1 MTTPAGTRPRVL
13 ILGRDPD
20 FGVDLLARLRA
31 LPALTTADGAEEGLH
46 WLEGQAPGVT
56 ILAHA
61 DLGDLLRATLER
73 FRELHPD
80 EALIL
85 VADQRNEALCRRAMR
100 AGAFDVLTPDDLT
113 SAELDYV
120 LDEAGHY
127 ITLRRGNQQAQR
139 ESARDALRR
148 HERRA
153 AARIVEVHGASPA
166 WSELDMRVRRRWLS
180 AYRQA
185 LSARDR
191 GARADAI
198 HEIVEEVRTQDAC
211 GELLLALHVHAMA
224 SGHGLMELGVE
235 RARDVLIDAFVACLG
250 RADPAR
256 TNGGDH
262 ARASAW
268 WQRWRLEGRESWW
281 LIVDGDVRAYVQVG
295 ASGVE
300 GVWAGKADR
309 AGDPPALDSGPLP
322 PLPAGLRQVEE
333 HVGCGCVLDVRTS
346 STKHRHRGAA

>member
-1 MTTPAGTRPRVL
+1 MTTPTTARPRVL
-13 ILGRDPD
+13 VVGRNSA
-20 FGVDLLARLRA
+20 FRAELRARLRA
-31 LPALTTADGAEEGLH
+31 LPACTTADSPEEALH

-61 DLGDLLRATLER
+61 DLTDLLRATLER

-80 EALIL
+80 EALVL
-85 VADQRNEALCRRAMR
+85 VAAERDEALCRRAMR
-100 AGAFDVLTPDDLT
+100 AGAFDVLTSADLAT
-113 SAELDYV
+113 PELDYV

-127 ITLRRGNQQAQR
+127 ITQRQGNEQAQR

-166 WSELDMRVRRRWLS
+166 WPALDVRVRRRWLS

-191 GARADAI
+191 GARSDAI
-198 HEIVEEVRTQDAC
+198 QEIVQEVRKQKAP

-224 SGHGLMELGVE
+224 SGHGLLELGME
-235 RARDVLIDAFVACLG
+235 RARDVLIDAFVACL
-250 RADPAR
+250 DP
-256 TNGGDH
+256 D
-262 ARASAW
+262 ASMRGSQDQPRVAAW
-268 WQRWRLEGRESWW
+268 WQRWRLPGRECWW

-300 GVWAGKADR
+300 GVWTTPAER
-309 AGDPPALDSGPLP
+309 RGDGPALASGPLP
-322 PLPAGLRQVEE
+322 ALPAGLRQVEE
-333 HVGCGCVLDVRTS
+333 VVGCGCVLDVRTS
-346 STKHRHRGAA
+346 STEHRHRGAA